1 MSMMQNRLVQQRYW
15 VFYILVAYI
24 LAVFFWWWILLFR
37 KNEELY
43 REKVQ
48 LLYHR
53 YRAEDSALYVDKNEQ
68 LEKEYARQRWMILG
82 EGATFIML
90 LGIGIFR
97 LRRTIMKEV
106 ELAGRQRNFLLSI
119 THELKSPLA
128 SAQLNLQTIRKRSLT
143 KEQSELLLGNTESD
157 ITRLNELVEK
167 ILLASKIDHRNFH
180 IDKEWLNFSELVQG
194 CCNQLVIRHPGTEIK
209 RDIVDHTAVAG
220 DAVLLQSLVNNLLE
234 NARKYAPPGTPVS
247 IVLKRL
253 DAQIVLDIADE
264 GKPIPAEERERIF
277 ERFYRMGNEETRTTT
292 GVGLGL
298 FIVRQVAQLH
308 QGQVTIIDRPERGK
322 IFRVLLPTEDRHVT

>member
-1 MSMMQNRLVQQRYW
+1 MQNRLVLQRYW

-37 KNEELY
+37 KNEDLY

-48 LLYHR
+48 LLYYR
-53 YRAEDSALYVDKNEQ
+53 YRSEDSALFVEKNEQ

-82 EGATFIML
+82 EGATFIFL

-128 SAQLNLQTIRKRSLT
+128 SAQLNLQTIRKRRLN
-143 KEQSELLLGNTESD
+143 KEQSDMLLVNTESD

-180 IDKEWLNFSELVQG
+180 IDKEWLNYSALVHG
-194 CCNQLVIRHPGTEIK
+194 CCDQLISRHPETEIK
-209 RDIVDHTAVAG
+209 RDIADHIAVAG

-234 NARKYAPPGTPVS
+234 NACKYAPPGTPVTV
-247 IVLKRL
+247 VLKRKET
-253 DAQIVLDIADE
+253 QIVLDIADE
-264 GKPIPAEERERIF
+264 GKPIPAEEREKIF
-277 ERFYRMGNEETRTTT
+277 ERFYRMGNEETRTSP

-298 FIVRQVAQLH
+298 FIVKQVAHLH
-308 QGQVTIIDRPERGK
+308 HGQVTIIDRPDRGK
-322 IFRVLLPTEDRHVT
+322 IFRVILPTEDRNLS